1 MTWLRGVH
9 RGVVLLGVAVVVL
22 AQFLASLVLLLPGV
36 LLGWVFLI
44 PPPVLYGRRLT
55 NRWRVMFAAWT
66 GREVP
71 VPYLPPPAPPE
82 PDEDGLYRHDTTLYK
97 KPRFPRFF
105 RRLDWV
111 LHDPASKRD
120 LVWQLWF
127 PVVVL
132 AVVPAGLVV
141 APWAVRAVA
150 TWSAWML
157 APMDPVRAA
166 RKKTR
171 GERTQQRLLA
181 WARAALLLCFAA
193 LEVVLFAFSMACFAL
208 GFGLGLVF
216 LIPLSVA
223 HFRWLANLRRQFAGW
238 GGVEVPR
245 PYTPELLP
253 HRRPDGLLQVRTTLY
268 KTEAMAA
275 FNARW
280 QWTWHDVASW
290 RDLVWLGA
298 DPVVT
303 AALLGPPV
311 VAVIYGAWGLAL
323 PWVWT
328 TVFGAD
334 FSAWYGAWDGN
345 RTAGLLLGVAMVA
358 AGVVI
363 APQLV
368 NLHAR
373 WTALLLG
380 PTREAALRLRVE
392 QLTRS
397 RADAVDAQAAEVRRI
412 ERDLHDGA
420 QARLIAVG
428 LTLGAIER
436 LMDTDPAAAR
446 KLVAQ
451 TKETAEAALRELRD
465 LVRGIHPPVLSE
477 RGLGD
482 AVRALALDLA
492 TDVTADRTTGTAT
505 DITVEG
511 RLPGRPPAPVESAA
525 YFAVSELIANA
536 TRHGG
541 AATVRV
547 ALEHGAGLLRV
558 TVTDDGS
565 GGADPSRGTG
575 LRGIERRLGTFDGS
589 LTLSSPPGGPTVAT
603 LELPCVLSSPKTST
617 C

>member
-1 MTWLRGVH
+1 MTWVRGVY
-9 RGVVLLGVAVVVL
+9 RGGVLLGVAVVVL
-22 AQFLASLVLLLPGV
+22 AQFLLSVVVMAPGF
-36 LLGWVFLI
+36 LLGLVFLI
-44 PPPVLYGRRLT
+44 PPPVQLGRRLT

-66 GREVP
+66 GRLVP
-71 VPYLPPPAPPE
+71 EPYRPPPPPPE
-82 PDEDGLYRHDTTLYK
+82 PDGDGLYRHDTTLYK
-97 KPRFPRFF
+97 TPRFPRFF
-105 RRLDWV
+105 RRLDW
-111 LHDPASKRD
+111 LMKDPATKRD

-127 PVVVL
+127 PFVVL
-132 AVVPAGLVV
+132 AVVPVGLLV
-141 APWAVRAVA
+141 APWAVRLVA

-157 APMDPVRAA
+157 SPMDPGRAA
-166 RKKTR
+166 RR
-171 GERTQQRLLA
+171 ERRSARIQRALLA
-181 WARAALLLCFAA
+181 WGRAALLVCCAA
-193 LEVVLFAFSMACFAL
+193 LEVPLLLFSLACFTL
-208 GFGLGLVF
+208 GYGLGLIF
-216 LIPLSVA
+216 LIPVGVA
-223 HFRWLANLRRQFAGW
+223 HFRWLANLRREFAGW
-238 GGVEVPR
+238 GGVRVER
-245 PYTPELLP
+245 PYAPQLLP
-253 HRRPDGLLQVRTTLY
+253 QRRPDGLLQVRNNLY

-280 QWTWHDVASW
+280 LWTWGDVATW
-290 RDLVWLGA
+290 RDLVWLAA

-303 AALLGPPV
+303 VALLGVPV
-311 VAVIYGAWGLAL
+311 AAAVYGAFGLAL
-323 PWVWT
+323 PWLWT
-328 TVFGAD
+328 TLFGAEW
-334 FSAWYGAWDGN
+334 SAWYGAVDGH
-345 RTAGLLLGVAMVA
+345 RTAGLVAGVALVA
-358 AGVVI
+358 AAFATVGRLLPV
-363 APQLV
+363 
-368 NLHAR
+368 HAR
-373 WTALLLG
+373 WTALLLR

-397 RADAVDAQAAEVRRI
+397 RADALDAQAAEVRRI

-477 RGLGD
+477 RGLAD
-482 AVRALALDLA
+482 AVRALALDTA
-492 TDVTADRTTGTAT
+492 ADVTVDAGGGLA
-505 DITVEG
+505 
-511 RLPGRPPAPVESAA
+511 GRPPAPVESAA

-541 AATVRV
+541 AARVRV
-547 ALEHGAGLLRV
+547 DLHHDAGLLRV
-558 TVTDDGS
+558 TVTDDGT

-575 LRGIERRLGTFDGS
+575 LRGIERRLGTFDGT